1 MPRIKSEMG
10 VIWALLLA
18 AMMSGCVAEQ
28 VRTVNGTRAVRAQEE
43 IEESLLMD
51 VGIQI
56 FDPGLP
62 EDQADGEKQGIY
74 PAVRK
79 AESRFIPYTLK
90 AVMQRTAQW
99 GSIWVVPEDSNAVD
113 LMVHGRILKSN
124 GEVLELRV
132 TAVDATGRQ
141 WLDKEYQG
149 AASKYSYDDE
159 LKLEIDPFQD
169 VYNTIA
175 NDLVAARDGLKDKE
189 IRNIRAVA
197 ELRFATDFSEEAFN
211 EYLERGRDGRYRIA
225 RLPAENDPMMNRM
238 YRIREREYM
247 LYDVLDEHYGSFHEN
262 MDDPY
267 ENWRKYS
274 YEEALALRQ
283 VQTEARNRKLLGAAA
298 IIGGIIAGSNAS
310 SSAGSMASTAAVIG
324 GIAALKSGFDRGA
337 EAKIHKQALEEL
349 AGSLEAEVRPLV
361 VDVEGTTVELT
372 GTAEAQYDEWRTL
385 LRQIYETETALPL
398 GQGAAAETQEDQ

>member
-1 MPRIKSEMG
+1 MPGISVNLARLCALVLV
-10 VIWALLLA
+10 VIL
-18 AMMSGCVAEQ
+18 SGCVAET
-28 VRTVNGTRAVRAQEE
+28 VRTVNGTRAIRAQEE
-43 IEESLLMD
+43 IKESLLMD

-56 FDPGLP
+56 FDTGMP
-62 EDQADGEKQGIY
+62 EDEADREKQGIY

-99 GSIWVVPEDSNAVD
+99 GSIWVVPEHSNAVD
-113 LMVHGRILKSN
+113 LMVHGRILNSN
-124 GEVLELRV
+124 GEMLELRV

-159 LKLEIDPFQD
+159 LKLEVDPFQD

-175 NDLVAARDGLKDKE
+175 NDLVEARDRLKEKDIHT
-189 IRNIRAVA
+189 IRSVA

-211 EYLERGRDGRYRIA
+211 EYLERGRDGQYRIA
-225 RLPAENDPMMNRM
+225 RLPADNDPMMNRM

-283 VQTEARNRKLLGAAA
+283 VQAEARNRKLLGAAA
-298 IIGGIIAGSNAS
+298 IIGGIIAGSNAT

-372 GTAEAQYDEWRTL
+372 GSAEAQYEEWRTL
-385 LRQIYETETALPL
+385 LRQIYESETALPL
-398 GQGAAAETQEDQ
+398 EQSSAAETQEGK